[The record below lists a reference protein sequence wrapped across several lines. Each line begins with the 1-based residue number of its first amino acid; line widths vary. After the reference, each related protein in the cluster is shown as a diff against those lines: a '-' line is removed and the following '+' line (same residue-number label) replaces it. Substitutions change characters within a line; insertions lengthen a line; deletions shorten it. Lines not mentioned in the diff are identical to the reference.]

1 MAVVFVRSDTSSEG
15 HHVGNVGL
23 LVDTVEE
30 VRPGPGG
37 ENPNVISAVSF
48 LFERNCA
55 REDKGGICQLVLLQI
70 SCSLYSL
77 PGGGVGVLFHLQLLI
92 SGAVNI
98 AG

>member
-1 MAVVFVRSDTSSEG
+1 M
-15 HHVGNVGL
+15 GL
-23 LVDTVEE
+23 LV
-30 VRPGPGG
+30 
-37 ENPNVISAVSF
+37 
-48 LFERNCA
+48 ERNSA
-55 REDKGGICQLVLLQI
+55 REYKGRIGQLVLLQI